1 MLKEIGSGSYG
12 RVYKVKSKTS
22 GDTRACKQ
30 LAKGRIANMEKF
42 TLEIN
47 VMIQMD
53 HPNII
58 KLYEVYEDNRYIYLI
73 MEECTGGELF
83 DRIID
88 RINNKNLFTEK
99 EAAEIFKQM
108 MSAIN
113 YCHSQGI
120 CHRDLKPENLL
131 FLNTSD
137 DSPLKV
143 IDFGLSKIF
152 SQDDHKMDTKV
163 GTAYYV
169 SPEVLKG
176 DYDEKCDVWSSGV
189 ILYIILTGDPPFN
202 GANDNEIYRKIQQKK
217 FSFPSP
223 QWDKISDDVKDL
235 IKKMLSDP
243 ADRLTAGQ
251 VLQHTWVVNQAPN
264 SQDVVLSLSTDS
276 LKNYKNANKLKR
288 AVLTFIASRLKD
300 EDIKQ
305 LKDIF
310 NTLDKN
316 KDGTLTLEEIKEGV
330 SLLKDNTLNVE
341 EIFSSIDTD
350 GSGVINYTEF
360 LAATIDQK
368 VYLKE
373 ERLYEAF
380 KAFDKDGSGK
390 ISVDE
395 IKTILKGDENENKK
409 FEELVKTFDTN
420 GDGEIDYN
428 EFIVMM
434 SKTDV

>member
-1 MLKEIGSGSYG
+1 
-12 RVYKVKSKTS
+12 VKNKTS
-22 GDTRACKQ
+22 GETRACKQ
-30 LAKGRIANMEKF
+30 LAKGRIANLEKF

-73 MEECTGGELF
+73 MEECSGGELF

-88 RINNKNLFTEK
+88 RLNNKNMFTEK
-99 EAAEIFKQM
+99 EAAQIFKQM
-108 MSAIN
+108 VSAIC
-113 YCHSQGI
+113 YCHGQGI

-131 FLNTSD
+131 FLNSKE

-143 IDFGLSKIF
+143 IDFGLSRIF
-152 SQDDHKMDTKV
+152 NKSDNKMTTKV

-169 SPEVLKG
+169 SPEVLSG
-176 DYDEKCDVWSSGV
+176 DYDEKCDIWSSGV
-189 ILYIILTGDPPFN
+189 ILYILLTGDPPFN
-202 GANDNEIYRKIQQKK
+202 GANDNEIYRRIQAKK

-223 QWDKISDDVKDL
+223 QWDKISADVKDL
-235 IKKMLSDP
+235 IRHMLCDP
-243 ADRLTAGQ
+243 KDRYTAEQ
-251 VLQHTWVVNQAPN
+251 VLNHTWVKNQAPGAD
-264 SQDVVLSLSTDS
+264 DVILNLNTEN
-276 LKNYKNANKLKR
+276 LKIYKNINKLQK

-300 EDIKQ
+300 DDIKT
-305 LKDIF
+305 LREIF
-310 NTLDKN
+310 SALDKN
-316 KDGTLTLEEIKEGV
+316 QDGTLTIEEIKNGV
-330 SLLKDNTLNVE
+330 SQLKVKLDID

-360 LAATIDQK
+360 IAATMDQK

-390 ISVDE
+390 ISSVE
-395 IKTILKGDENENKK
+395 IKNVIQADDQSKI
-409 FEELVKTFDTN
+409 EELIKNFDTN

-428 EFIVMM
+428 EFILMM
-434 SKTDV
+434 SKVEI